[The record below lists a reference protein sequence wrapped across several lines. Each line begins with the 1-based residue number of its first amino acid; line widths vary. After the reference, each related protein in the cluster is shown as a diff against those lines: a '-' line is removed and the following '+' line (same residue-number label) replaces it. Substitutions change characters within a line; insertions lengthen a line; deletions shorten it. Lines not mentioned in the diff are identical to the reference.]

1 MSESAHDLGALAK
14 YHEFTREH
22 RANRFVYRLSHA
34 ILTPLLIAYLR
45 LTRTGMADIPAEG
58 AVLIVS
64 NHRSFLDPFLIGT
77 LLPAGRPLNFMGKAE
92 LFARPRAGWYVS
104 RCGCFPVRRGESDPA
119 ALETARRVL
128 EAGGVLVVFPGGHAA
143 SVGRARAAEARRV
156 PDGDRDRGD
165 RRAGLRAGSR
175 ERAPRQGDRAPR
187 ALPGARRR
195 PDPGRAGRADAGVRE
210 GADGRGVG
218 GGHAAVARAR
228 RIARAGRARAA
239 AVQAAP
245 GESVACAI
253 MAVMA
258 WITPLTEAGAPESS
272 RSLAAAHA
280 ATGGRMTN
288 MKWTLAHSP
297 AALEAL
303 LQWYPLHDE
312 VAPLLGERRTQLF
325 CLAISVQNDCLI
337 CSTFFRRLLA
347 DAGDDPD
354 ALELNELDELIVEF
368 GRRLAVDPHS
378 VDDALR
384 ARLDAHFTPAQIVLL
399 AAFGAIMVAT
409 NVVNDALGV
418 PLDGYLEP
426 YRARVA

>member
-1 MSESAHDLGALAK
+1 
-14 YHEFTREH
+14 
-22 RANRFVYRLSHA
+22 
-34 ILTPLLIAYLR
+34 
-45 LTRTGMADIPAEG
+45 MAP
-58 AVLIVS
+58 
-64 NHRSFLDPFLIGT
+64 
-77 LLPAGRPLNFMGKAE
+77 
-92 LFARPRAGWYVS
+92 
-104 RCGCFPVRRGESDPA
+104 
-119 ALETARRVL
+119 
-128 EAGGVLVVFPGGHAA
+128 
-143 SVGRARAAEARRV
+143 
-156 PDGDRDRGD
+156 
-165 RRAGLRAGSR
+165 
-175 ERAPRQGDRAPR
+175 
-187 ALPGARRR
+187 
-195 PDPGRAGRADAGVRE
+195 
-210 GADGRGVG
+210 
-218 GGHAAVARAR
+218 
-228 RIARAGRARAA
+228 
-239 AVQAAP
+239 
-245 GESVACAI
+245 
-253 MAVMA
+253 MA
-258 WITPLTEAGAPESS
+258 WIPPLTEAAAPEGS
-272 RSLAAAHA
+272 RALAAAHA

-312 VAPLLGERRTQLF
+312 AAPLLGERRTQLF

-354 ALELNELDELIVEF
+354 ALELDDLDELIADF

-399 AAFGAIMVAT
+399 TAFGAIMVAT